1 MEGVEEENE
10 MVKLESEGLRGDDLR
25 KEEGRHRRD
34 STPPEEEEKSE
45 LERGKEEDEGIWFE
59 RGVWLQIWRREE
71 VM

>member
-1 MEGVEEENE
+1 MEGDEKENE

-25 KEEGRHRRD
+25 KEEGRLRRD
-34 STPPEEEEKSE
+34 SSPPEEEEKSE